1 MTFEDDILGPK
12 YTDLVFDGHSI
23 GYQLLYAQVLASE
36 ARAALDL
43 DFLAAGPGRL
53 ENAQESPEEEEED
66 DDEDDDDQEQEKEE
80 AEGGNGET
88 ADSEESDERDQMDL
102 DVKEESTTTT
112 TTTKPVPARP
122 PLPQPTVVPVQQQQQ
137 AEASRSVTGFARG
150 LEHYFATYIWVLIY
164 MQEYTEA
171 VALCKRYRKSILFGV
186 SPIVTASARCA
197 AKFGTKTSNDTL
209 DYAGIY
215 KAASSTQFAWED
227 EQRGGSYGLAQLV
240 KDAVAVFQ
248 TRVYVQLRDSFRLV
262 KVGTVAMYLLPPEDE
277 GDAVSVDVVLA
288 VLNSMD
294 AGWVQDPECAGMLV
308 PPSRAGMKEAAAQQ
322 KQQNGEVRRQWL
334 NELVKVASVLEQ
346 KSIVE

>member
-12 YTDLVFDGHSI
+12 YTDLAFDGHSS
-23 GYQLLYAQVLASE
+23 GYQLLYSQILASE

-43 DFLAAGPGRL
+43 DFLAAGPSRL

-66 DDEDDDDQEQEKEE
+66 DDEEDDEQEQENEE
-80 AEGGNGET
+80 VEVEAGNAET

-102 DVKEESTTTT
+102 DVKEEPT
-112 TTTKPVPARP
+112 TTTKTAPVRP
-122 PLPQPTVVPVQQQQQ
+122 PPQHSTAVSVQQPQQQ

-171 VALCKRYRKSILFGV
+171 IAVCKRYHKSILFGV

-248 TRVYVQLRDSFRLV
+248 TRVYVQLRDSFSKV

-277 GDAVSVDVVLA
+277 GEAVSVDAVLA

-294 AGWVQDPECAGMLV
+294 AGWVEDPKCAGLLV
-308 PPSRAGMKEAAAQQ
+308 PPTRAGVKEAATQQ
-322 KQQNGEVRRQWL
+322 QQDDGVRRQWL
-334 NELVKVASVLEQ
+334 DELVKVASVLEQ